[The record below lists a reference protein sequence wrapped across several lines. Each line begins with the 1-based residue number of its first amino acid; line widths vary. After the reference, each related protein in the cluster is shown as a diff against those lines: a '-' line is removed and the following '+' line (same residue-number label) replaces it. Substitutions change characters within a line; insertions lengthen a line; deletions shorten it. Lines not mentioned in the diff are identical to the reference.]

1 MTGQSCSLD
10 NRLLQLL
17 ACPWDHSP
25 LEYRQGKLICAHNH
39 QFQVEEGIPVL
50 NKNPR
55 RELVPGNMRPCQY
68 QSENT
73 PVDPFVNDW
82 IVNTNGNL
90 YWSSRGKL
98 PRYPIPQWPLPPGD
112 GKTVVDVG
120 CSWGRWS
127 IAAAR
132 AGYCPVGV
140 DVHMDA
146 LAAAGRVS
154 KQLGV
159 SADFVCSD
167 ADHLPFCSQSVDVV
181 FSYSV
186 LQHLERSIVRRF
198 YGEVSRVLKPG
209 GVCLVQL
216 PNRFGVVSV
225 LQQLRRGFREA
236 RTGTFEMRYWS
247 RREIEEAV
255 RGAGLSTPHIRAD
268 GFLSQNPQ
276 TSDTDLLPPNGRLIV
291 SISETGR
298 RAAEILP
305 LLTYFADSL
314 WIEAH
319 AGR

>member
-1 MTGQSCSLD
+1 
-10 NRLLQLL
+10 
-17 ACPWDHSP
+17 
-25 LEYRQGKLICAHNH
+25 
-39 QFQVEEGIPVL
+39 
-50 NKNPR
+50 
-55 RELVPGNMRPCQY
+55 MRPCQY

-73 PVDPFVNDW
+73 PVNPFVNDW

-98 PRYPIPQWPLPPGD
+98 PRYPIPQWPLPEGER
-112 GKTVVDVG
+112 KTAIDVG

-132 AGYCPVGV
+132 AGYWPVGV
-140 DVHMDA
+140 DVHIDA

-159 SADFVCSD
+159 SADFICSD
-167 ADHLPFCSQSVDVV
+167 ADHLPFRSQSVDLV

-186 LQHLERSIVRRF
+186 LQHLERSIVCRF
-198 YGEVSRVLKPG
+198 FGEVSRVLKPG

-255 RGAGLSTPHIRAD
+255 RAAGLSTPHIRAD
-268 GFLSQNPQ
+268 GFFRKTRKRRIPICF
-276 TSDTDLLPPNGRLIV
+276 PPSGRLIV
-291 SISETGR
+291 SISEAGR

-305 LLTYFADSL
+305 LITYFADSL
-314 WIEAH
+314 WIEAQ